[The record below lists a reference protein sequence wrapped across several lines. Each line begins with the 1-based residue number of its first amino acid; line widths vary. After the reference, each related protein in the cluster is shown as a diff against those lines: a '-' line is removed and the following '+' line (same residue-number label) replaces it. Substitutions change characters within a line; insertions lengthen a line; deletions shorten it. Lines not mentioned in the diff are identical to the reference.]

1 MLPHAR
7 SSGSQRGTVRRYP
20 TLDRTGTVHTSASVR
35 AKHTGFG
42 GFPWPHEIISS
53 LLKHF
58 FPDANRRLTRTLT
71 MPRTMTVTSQRQPSM
86 AARVV
91 PYISFDAVVG
101 RNSVFHSLTNE
112 QLEELGGV
120 EYRALTS
127 LLWIVAGV
135 SLFLLFLVEGAVDE
149 TGFATVSHISP
160 DPGVDNHRSLH
171 GSTQMAGSFV
181 SPSSA

>member
-1 MLPHAR
+1 M
-7 SSGSQRGTVRRYP
+7 
-20 TLDRTGTVHTSASVR
+20 HTSASVR

-71 MPRTMTVTSQRQPSM
+71 MPRTMTVTSQRQPGVT
-86 AARVV
+86 ARVV

-120 EYRALTS
+120 EYRALTA

-135 SLFLLFLVEGAVDE
+135 SLFLLA
-149 TGFATVSHISP
+149 SSP
-160 DPGVDNHRSLH
+160 K
-171 GSTQMAGSFV
+171 GSSR
-181 SPSSA
+181 